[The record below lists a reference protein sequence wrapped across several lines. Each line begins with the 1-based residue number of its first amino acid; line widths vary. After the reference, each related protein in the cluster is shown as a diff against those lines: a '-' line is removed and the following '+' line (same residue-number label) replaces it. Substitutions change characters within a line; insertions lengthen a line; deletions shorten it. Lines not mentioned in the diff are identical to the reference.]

1 MENRM
6 GTEERAYIEEMVAK
20 YAPDVDKL
28 AAYIPWL
35 EEKYGNEVKKNFDN
49 PDIVTGSMIF
59 PVYDS
64 NMMSFVNAAGETGL
78 LDPNYVYTFSRNGLK
93 TDTDIELFIS
103 NCDGLKDLQDLS
115 NIIARYVLGG
125 RTKSKLWSEG
135 VKNGILLSAIT
146 KMRDILQIYR

>member
-1 MENRM
+1 MENKM
-6 GTEERAYIEEMVAK
+6 GTEERAYIDEMIAK

-35 EEKYGNEVKKNFDN
+35 EEKYGLEVKKTFDN
-49 PDIVTGSMIF
+49 PDIVTGSVPF

-64 NMMSFVNAAGETGL
+64 NMMSFINAAAETSFM
-78 LDPNYVYTFSRNGLK
+78 DPNYVYTFSRNRLK

-103 NCDGLKDLQDLS
+103 NCNGLKDLKDLG
-115 NIIARYVLGG
+115 NIIAKYVLGG

-135 VKNGILLSAIT
+135 VKNGILLSAIM

>member
-28 AAYIPWL
+28 VAYVPWL
-35 EEKYGNEVKKNFDN
+35 EEKYGLEVKKTFDN
-49 PDIVTGSMIF
+49 PDVVAGSITF

-64 NMMSFVNAAGETGL
+64 YMMSFINTAGETIFM
-78 LDPNYVYTFSRNGLK
+78 DSNYVYTFSRNRLK

-103 NCDGLKDLQDLS
+103 NCDSLKDLKDLG
-115 NIIARYVLGG
+115 NIIAKYVIGG
-125 RTKSKLWSEG
+125 RTKSRLWSEG
-135 VKNGILLSAIT
+135 VKSGILLSAIT